1 MLTFH
6 NVSLILEL
14 DFLKQ
19 HLYKLII
26 NFYPSL
32 ALYPNSYQV
41 LLTLFLC
48 WSLNLYLSSSESALI
63 YGWIT
68 VKFFSC
74 FSFTNSYHFLQTQH
88 CQTSLPLYFPPNN
101 FCGSPVH
108 YNNRTLHLSAPTLPI
123 ENFSSLS
130 VPLSFTVLSEPCS
143 RCLGS

>member
-19 HLYKLII
+19 HLYKLIM

-63 YGWIT
+63 
-68 VKFFSC
+68 
-74 FSFTNSYHFLQTQH
+74 
-88 CQTSLPLYFPPNN
+88 
-101 FCGSPVH
+101 
-108 YNNRTLHLSAPTLPI
+108 
-123 ENFSSLS
+123 
-130 VPLSFTVLSEPCS
+130 
-143 RCLGS
+143 